1 MENTKYCM
9 CCDDMV
15 PFSVIEKDDKRE
27 LKCAYCGFILDIQ
40 TLYEPED
47 DVKKGYALI
56 ADDSKYTRK
65 IIEDILKEK
74 EFSEHVMS
82 FENGA
87 SLTAAYAKMLSEK
100 KDMDVAIIDLNMPVM
115 DGLTAAR
122 TLRTL
127 EVQNNVRKVP
137 IVFFSSKKADED
149 LKRQL
154 EEFSPAIYVNKAA
167 DPDPDKLA
175 KRVEDIVSFVLA
187 KYRNK

>member
-15 PFSVIEKDDKRE
+15 PFSVIEKDEKRE
-27 LKCAYCGFILDIQ
+27 LQCEYCGFILDIQ
-40 TLYEPED
+40 ALYEPEI

-65 IIEDILKEK
+65 IIEDILTERK
-74 EFSEHVMS
+74 FSEYIIS

-87 SLTAAYAKMLSEK
+87 AIIQAYSKLLSENSVV
-100 KDMDVAIIDLNMPVM
+100 DLAIIDLNMPVI

-122 TLRTL
+122 TLRSL
-127 EVQNNVRKVP
+127 ETKNNVRKVP
-137 IVFFSSKKADED
+137 IVFFSSKKADEV
-149 LKRQL
+149 LKKHM
-154 EEFSPAIYVNKAA
+154 EELKPAIYVNKTN

-175 KRVEDIVSFVLA
+175 KRVDDIVSFVLA
-187 KYRNK
+187 KYKNQ